1 MVEYWIERF
10 GQLPLHFLN
19 YFGSTDIEDLFS
31 TLDYAVYEHDIAH
44 IILDNLQFMLSNQK
58 YGFDRFEQQDRTI
71 SALRRF
77 ATERN
82 VHISLVIHPKKVEE
96 DELLSISSVFG
107 GGKATQ
113 EADNVFILQKFDK
126 YRRID
131 VKKNRFDG
139 GTGHHC
145 IGFDN
150 QTKRYFQLENQEVQ
164 ALENSENE
172 NLRTVIKR
180 REAVNHGVIDPHVE
194 RLGNKLGP
202 PPSEN
207 PLPNTEAKIQ
217 SAKKKSKAWPTVKS
231 KQMIDEIESNTQEEI
246 EKFVE
251 EIQEELDTNEL
262 LEQAA
267 RDQEQLERR
276 RAQAE
281 RMNESKTFSLNDSF
295 GARSDPPPVGADDFA
310 DEAKTAEEA
319 MKRPEVQRIAAQIS
333 QEEKLE
339 QYKASGLELE
349 EGDIFADD
357 NPVESFLSQEDIDNQ
372 LQQERMRN
380 AYKQPQTTNY
390 QQGRSSFT
398 KARLKKAKMARM
410 KKTVHNSSSGESD
423 EE

>member
-10 GQLPLHFLN
+10 SQLPLHFLN

-44 IILDNLQFMLSNQK
+44 IVLDNLQFMLSNQK

-126 YRRID
+126 YRRVD

-145 IGFDN
+145 VGFDG
-150 QTKRYFQLENQEVQ
+150 QTKRYFQLENSEVQ

-172 NLRTVIKR
+172 TLRTVIKR
-180 REAVNHGVIDPHVE
+180 REAVNHGVIDPHVQN
-194 RLGNKLGP
+194 LTNKLGP
-202 PPSEN
+202 PPSGN
-207 PLPNTEAKIQ
+207 PLPNDITNIQ
-217 SAKKKSKAWPTVKS
+217 SAKKKSKHWPTLKT
-231 KQMIDEIESNTQEEI
+231 KKIIDDIEDNTNEEI
-246 EKFVE
+246 EQFVE
-251 EIQEELDTNEL
+251 EIQSELDTAQLVKEAKREQEEL
-262 LEQAA
+262 V
-267 RDQEQLERR
+267 RRKQE
-276 RAQAE
+276 AE
-281 RMNESKTFSLNDSF
+281 RMNESKTFSLSDSF
-295 GARSDPPPVGADDFA
+295 GSNSPAPVGADDFA
-310 DEAKTAEEA
+310 DEKTTAEHA
-319 MKRPEVQRIAAQIS
+319 MREPSAQRIAAQIS
-333 QEEKLE
+333 EEEKLE
-339 QYKASGLELE
+339 QYKASGLVLE
-349 EGDIFADD
+349 EGNIFSDD
-357 NPVESFLSQEDIDNQ
+357 NPVQTFLTQEDIDNQ
-372 LQQERMRN
+372 MQAERVRN
-380 AYKQPQTTNY
+380 SYQPQSTNY

-398 KARLKKAKMARM
+398 KTRLKRAKTARM

-423 EE
+423 EEQ